1 MMGLDKSLNGGAQM
15 SYLPLWL
22 MLIVTVVVL
31 VMAGVVSGG
40 NK

>member
-1 MMGLDKSLNGGAQM
+1 MRAEKSLNGGAQM

-22 MLIVTVVVL
+22 MLIVSLVVL
-31 VMAGVVSGG
+31 VIAGVVSG